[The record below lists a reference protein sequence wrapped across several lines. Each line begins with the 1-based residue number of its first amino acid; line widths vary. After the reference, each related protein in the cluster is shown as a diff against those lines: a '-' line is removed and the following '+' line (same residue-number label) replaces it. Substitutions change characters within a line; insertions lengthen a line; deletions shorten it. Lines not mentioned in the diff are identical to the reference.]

1 MLQFQL
7 TPFQTLRTPR
17 LVLRRITAAD
27 APSLLALRSNESV
40 LRYLDREPTRTLEE
54 THALIAKIDATLEE
68 NEGIMWGLARPDEEA
83 RLLGNCGLWKL
94 TPEHHRG
101 EIGYMLDPDCWGQ
114 GLMTE
119 AIAVVCRHGFE
130 QLHLHSIEAT
140 VNPKNAASIRALER
154 QGFVREAYFREN
166 YYWRGQFLDSA
177 VYSLLAPK

>member
-1 MLQFQL
+1 MLHFQL
-7 TPFQTLRTPR
+7 TPFPTLRTPR

-27 APSLLALRSNESV
+27 APALLEMRSKESV
-40 LRYLDREPTRTLEE
+40 LRYLDREPTKTLEE
-54 THALIAKIDATLEE
+54 AQALVAKIDEGVE
-68 NEGIMWGLARPDEEA
+68 KNQGIMWALARPEEEQ

-94 TPEHHRG
+94 DAENHRG
-101 EIGYMLDPDCWGQ
+101 EIGYMLQPECWGQ

-119 AIAVVCRHGFE
+119 AITAVCHFGFA
-130 QLHLHSIEAT
+130 QLGLHSIEAH

-166 YYWRGQFLDSA
+166 YHWRGQFLDSA